1 MTDATES
8 ARVYD
13 LDGTL
18 VRLEADWEAADR
30 EVRELIDASP
40 AAIETDGRTVWEL
53 LDAAEAN
60 GIGAEVDGLI
70 AEHERE
76 AAHRSTRLPAA
87 DELDDLSIPVAVCS
101 LNCEAACHIAL
112 ERHDLADYVDAVVGR
127 DTVGYRKP
135 HPEPLLAAVRALSV
149 EPEST
154 LFIGDSERD
163 AVTAERAGTRF
174 RYVDGAPSG
183 V

>member
-1 MTDATES
+1 MTDVTEA

-18 VRLEADWEAADR
+18 VHLVADWQAADQ
-30 EVRELIDASP
+30 EVRELIDASS
-40 AAIETDGRTVWEL
+40 ASTETDGRTVWEL

-60 GIGAEVDGLI
+60 GIGAEVDELI

-76 AAHRSTRLPAA
+76 AARISTRLPSA
-87 DELDDLSIPVAVCS
+87 DELEDLSIPVAVCS

-112 ERHDLADYVDAVVGR
+112 ERHGLTDYVDAVVGR

-149 EPEST
+149 EPEAA
-154 LFIGDSERD
+154 LFVGDSERD

-174 RYVDGAPSG
+174 RYVDGGPSG

>member
-1 MTDATES
+1 VTSSPES

-18 VRLEADWEAADR
+18 VHLVADWAAADR
-30 EVRELIDASP
+30 EVRELIESSSAT
-40 AAIETDGRTVWEL
+40 IETDGLTVWEL
-53 LDAAEAN
+53 LDAAEAD
-60 GIGAEVDGLI
+60 GIGEVVDDLI
-70 AEHERE
+70 AGHEVE

-87 DELDDLSIPVAVCS
+87 DELEGLSVPVAVCS
-101 LNCEAACHIAL
+101 LNCEAACEIAL

-127 DTVGYRKP
+127 DTVGARKP
-135 HPEPLLAAVRALSV
+135 DPEPLLAAVGALSV
-149 EPEST
+149 DPGEA
-154 LFIGDSERD
+154 LFVGDSERD

-174 RYVDGAPSG
+174 RYVDGGPSG

>member
-1 MTDATES
+1 MSDVTEA

-18 VRLEADWEAADR
+18 VRLEADWQAADQ
-30 EVRELIDASP
+30 EVRELIDASS

-60 GIGAEVDGLI
+60 GIGEAVDELI
-70 AEHERE
+70 AEHEVE
-76 AAHRSTRLPAA
+76 AARISTRLPTA
-87 DELDDLSIPVAVCS
+87 DELCDLSVPVAVCS

-112 ERHDLADYVDAVVGR
+112 ERHGLTDYVDAVVGR

-149 EPEST
+149 EPEAA
-154 LFIGDSERD
+154 LFVGDSERD

-174 RYVDGAPSG
+174 RYVDGGPSG